1 MISTGPVAENRRAKF
16 DYEILDTVEAGIVLT
31 GTEVKSLR
39 RGKAQITDSYASP
52 EEGEIWLINA
62 FIPELAEANR
72 LNHFE
77 RRKRKLLLNKREVN
91 KLSGAVQKE
100 GNTLVPLRLYFNDRG
115 MAKLLLGLGK
125 GKKQFDKR
133 ETQKQRDWNRQKQ
146 RLLKDHG

>member
-16 DYEILDTVEAGIVLT
+16 DYEILDTVEAGLVLT

-72 LNHFE
+72 FNHFE

-115 MAKLLLGLGK
+115 IAKLLLGLGK

>member
-1 MISTGPVAENRRAKF
+1 
-16 DYEILDTVEAGIVLT
+16 VLT

-72 LNHFE
+72 FNHFE

-115 MAKLLLGLGK
+115 IAKLLLGLGK